1 MKITKIQRQKNNP
14 QRFNIYADGV
24 FFTGMGEEE
33 IVRLGLKEGDIIDKS
48 VLLSGIRED
57 EFLRALNKAGEYIG
71 GGRKTQKQAEDYLA
85 KKGFGEEIILRVM
98 ERLKEYRYIDDDE
111 YARAYIQQNAVKGG
125 QAIRYSLMR
134 RGVSKEIIDKT
145 LSERDENAEMEGAL
159 KAGRAYL
166 KGRSFKDERDARAKL
181 FQALARRGFD
191 YDIVSQAVE
200 SLLEEEGEF

>member
-1 MKITKIQRQKNNP
+1 
-14 QRFNIYADGV
+14 
-24 FFTGMGEEE
+24 
-33 IVRLGLKEGDIIDKS
+33 
-48 VLLSGIRED
+48 
-57 EFLRALNKAGEYIG
+57 
-71 GGRKTQKQAEDYLA
+71 
-85 KKGFGEEIILRVM
+85 
-98 ERLKEYRYIDDDE
+98 
-111 YARAYIQQNAVKGG
+111 
-125 QAIRYSLMR
+125 MR

-191 YDIVSQAVE
+191 YDIVSQAAE

>member
-71 GGRKTQKQAEDYLA
+71 GGRKTQKQAEDYLS

-181 FQALARRGFD
+181 FQALARRGF
-191 YDIVSQAVE
+191 E
-200 SLLEEEGEF
+200 

>member
-71 GGRKTQKQAEDYLA
+71 GGLKTQKQAEDYLA

-191 YDIVSQAVE
+191 YDIVSQAAE

>member
-1 MKITKIQRQKNNP
+1 MKITKMQRQKNNP
-14 QRFNIYADGV
+14 QRFNIYADGT

-33 IVRLGLKEGDIIDKS
+33 VVRLGLKEGDIIDKAI
-48 VLLSGIRED
+48 LLSGIRED

-71 GGRKTQKQAEDYLA
+71 GGRKTQKQTEDYLA
-85 KKGFGEEIILRVM
+85 KKGFDEEIILRVM